1 MIGVTPMTESSEKSG
16 KTFFCQYC
24 QAGWE
29 KKIQLAAHERQCAVN
44 PKNFK
49 EPEIE
54 DNTPDINTILEEAG
68 VSPEVIKLSMDE
80 SLEEM
85 IKAKYTEI
93 QQLGDAMKVK
103 KAAED
108 EQKRKHSKTL
118 LERGYQREPEV
129 FGNYK
134 KVIIINAEYIAPA
147 VDREERAGWEIKGD
161 LSLPAPNGAIY
172 LTFKKK

>member
-1 MIGVTPMTESSEKSG
+1 MTESKNESDG

-24 QAGWE
+24 QSGWD
-29 KKIQLAAHERQCAVN
+29 KKTQLAAHERQCPMN

-54 DNTPDINTILEEAG
+54 DSKPDIDEILEEAG
-68 VSPEVIKLSMDE
+68 VSPEVIKLSKDE
-80 SLEEM
+80 SLEEI
-85 IKAKYTEI
+85 IKAKYAEI
-93 QQLGDAMKVK
+93 QQLSDAMKVK

-129 FGNYK
+129 FGDYK
-134 KVIIINAEYIAPA
+134 KVIVINAEFITAA
-147 VDREERAGWEIKGD
+147 VDREERAGWKVLGN
-161 LSLPAPNGAIY
+161 LSYPAPNGSIY